1 MKYTLLYLT
10 IVLASLSLMLTGCQ
24 NEEAQ
29 LANVSGK
36 GRIVLSFSDPAAYL
50 DVTTRA
56 EQPLENIEDYDFTL
70 SGETAEG
77 DPVVDQPLAVVNGE
91 AVINA
96 GTYTLNVRGNSALA
110 AAAIAGN
117 GTAYYAGTSVDNAG
131 NTTTFT
137 VSAGQQ
143 TSVRVLL
150 KPANAKVTIVLD
162 GTFTTKY
169 SSATLTSGSR
179 VITLSTESNTVAYF
193 PAGPLSYTVNAVARA
208 NSFVT
213 EIIPSEKDITLDPG
227 TSNTITLTAD
237 PIEGEIIHIADGEH
251 NGEFD

>member
-1 MKYTLLYLT
+1 MKHTLLYLT
-10 IVLASLSLMLTGCQ
+10 LILTSLSLILTGCQ

-29 LANVSGK
+29 LSEVSGK
-36 GRIVLSFSDPAAYL
+36 GRIVLSFSDPEAYVE
-50 DVTTRA
+50 VTTRA
-56 EQPLENIEDYDFTL
+56 EHVLENIEDYDFTL

-77 DPVVDQPLAVVNGE
+77 EPVVDQPLTVVNGE
-91 AVINA
+91 AIIDA
-96 GTYTLNVRGNSALA
+96 GTYTLNVRGNSVLA

-131 NTTTFT
+131 NTTTFN
-137 VSAGQQ
+137 VSAGEQ

-162 GTFTTKY
+162 GTFTAKY

-179 VITLSTESNTVAYF
+179 VIILSTESNTVTYF
-193 PAGPLSYTVNAVARA
+193 PAGSLSYTINAVAKA

-213 EIIPSEKDITLDPG
+213 EIIPSESGLTLAPG

-237 PIEGEIIHIADGEH
+237 PIEGEIIHIDEGAH